1 MGIVRI
7 ALIGYCR
14 EIKCFSPGANCI
26 IGSWA
31 HAQNYEEIFVMAT
44 VGNVHLAIT
53 ASSTKPGYSDIA
65 YSYELHPSELDCAWK
80 REYTI
85 SVVLCGKDVIED
97 DVLAWGKDEH
107 KVKFDASGP
116 CESIKVGRI
125 FEVETKVL
133 DEDVF
138 GDDEVY
144 LIVEARS
151 ALGPDAAGENL
162 VMGKSNIVIGN
173 F

>member
-1 MGIVRI
+1 
-7 ALIGYCR
+7 
-14 EIKCFSPGANCI
+14 
-26 IGSWA
+26 
-31 HAQNYEEIFVMAT
+31 MAT
-44 VGNVHLAIT
+44 VENVRLAIT
-53 ASSTKPGYSDIA
+53 ASTTKPGYSDIA

-80 REYTI
+80 RDYTM
-85 SVVLCGKDVIED
+85 STVLCGEDVIED

-107 KVKFDASGP
+107 KVKFDDSGS
-116 CESIKVGRI
+116 CESIKVGRV

-133 DEDVF
+133 DEDVC

-151 ALGPDAAGENL
+151 GLRPDAAGEDL
-162 VMGKSNIVIGN
+162 VMGKSNTVIGD

>member
-1 MGIVRI
+1 MP
-7 ALIGYCR
+7 
-14 EIKCFSPGANCI
+14 KTD
-26 IGSWA
+26 
-31 HAQNYEEIFVMAT
+31 EEIFVMAT
-44 VGNVHLAIT
+44 VENVRLAIT
-53 ASSTKPGYSDIA
+53 TSTTKPGYSDIA
-65 YSYELHPSELDCAWK
+65 YSYELHPSELDCVWK
-80 REYTI
+80 REYNMST
-85 SVVLCGKDVIED
+85 VLCGEDVIED

-107 KVKFDASGP
+107 KVKFDDSGS
-116 CESIKVGRI
+116 CESIKVGRV

-151 ALGPDAAGENL
+151 GLHPDAAGEDL
-162 VMGKSNIVIGN
+162 AMGKSNTIIGD